1 MTGTINPKPENLLPM
16 NDLPINP
23 TQITKARDDFQRARR
38 VAAIQQTLAVLTGKS
53 VEMLPYHEIREQ
65 LKFTG
70 AADRGIQE
78 IPVKAIV
85 GSVGRY
91 KDFTRTFL
99 PTNPTDELRWAGV
112 KVFMERDTF
121 PPIEVYKLGD
131 AYFVIDGNHRVSVAR
146 QMEIEY
152 LPAKVIEV
160 KTRVPLSHHDS
171 PEQVICKSRYAEF
184 LEATNLDTLRPGCN
198 LLMTLCDQ
206 YDLLLSQ
213 IEVHR
218 YFLWLDQQ
226 VELPRDAVIMDWYD
240 HAYLPIVEL
249 IQAQGLLL
257 DFPEQ
262 TETDLYMLITEHR
275 LELQRQL
282 GWQVDTP
289 GVLKNLARKKSP
301 RRGKR
306 LGERFLQTLIPDAI
320 KSGPQAG
327 TWRQERLARRENTNL
342 FADILVAGRGLPAD
356 WNTLDHA
363 IRVAQ
368 REKARLLGLRVVP
381 DPESDAWDTLESIK
395 KEFDHRCTQAGV
407 RAEATFEKG
416 PVVPTIVQRSAWADL
431 LVLSLVR
438 QSGPETK
445 IGVGSDF
452 DLILQ
457 RSPRPVLVVPE
468 GAESPLDRVVL
479 AFDGSPK
486 ANEAL
491 YAAAYMVD
499 QWRIDLVVINGGTS
513 NQPGEALGAA
523 RDYLE
528 RRELPASFV
537 YLQGSPAQVIL
548 DSAVIY
554 ESNLII
560 MGGYGIQPLAHLVVG
575 STVHAV
581 LRSTNIPVLIC
592 R

>member
-1 MTGTINPKPENLLPM
+1 
-16 NDLPINP
+16 
-23 TQITKARDDFQRARR
+23 
-38 VAAIQQTLAVLTGKS
+38 
-53 VEMLPYHEIREQ
+53 
-65 LKFTG
+65 
-70 AADRGIQE
+70 
-78 IPVKAIV
+78 
-85 GSVGRY
+85 
-91 KDFTRTFL
+91 
-99 PTNPTDELRWAGV
+99 
-112 KVFMERDTF
+112 
-121 PPIEVYKLGD
+121 
-131 AYFVIDGNHRVSVAR
+131 
-146 QMEIEY
+146 
-152 LPAKVIEV
+152 
-160 KTRVPLSHHDS
+160 
-171 PEQVICKSRYAEF
+171 
-184 LEATNLDTLRPGCN
+184 LRPGCN

-226 VELPRDAVIMDWYD
+226 VELPRDAVITDWYD

-289 GVLKNLARKKSP
+289 GALQNLAREKSP

-327 TWRQERLARRENTNL
+327 AWRQERLARRENTNL

-395 KEFDHRCTQAGV
+395 KEFAHRCSQAGV

-581 LRSTNIPVLIC
+581 LRSANIPVLIC